1 MPASKNQKKSF
12 LNNQSA
18 KSKLNNVF
26 QKYKSRKPYMA
37 VYFYDTDKI
46 FITFGDSA
54 GFKETDFTIGNR
66 KYQYSGK
73 FSSSQNFNTQHSS
86 LVADLGP

>member
-1 MPASKNQKKSF
+1 MPASPSQKKSF

-18 KSKLNNVF
+18 KNKLNAVF
-26 QKYKSRKPYMA
+26 QKYKARKPHMA

-46 FITFGDSA
+46 FITFGNSP
-54 GFKETDFTIGNR
+54 GFRESDFSIGNK

-73 FSSSQNFNTQHSS
+73 FDSSQNFNSQHASI
-86 LVADLGP
+86 VANLGP